1 MDIRAK
7 ITISSNFGSTVIDT
21 SAPPP
26 PPNPLTDWLL
36 KLIQP
41 KVVLQGNASIPNIV
55 SQDFYVPYTPYGE
68 PTHNYTPI
76 VIGFVVLIVIGLV
89 LWAKS
94 K

>member
-7 ITISSNFGSTVIDT
+7 VTISSNFGSTVIDT

-41 KVVLQGNASIPNIV
+41 KVAIQGNVSIPGVI
-55 SQDFYVPYTPYGE
+55 SQDGYTDWKPYGE

-76 VIGFVVLIVIGLV
+76 VIGFIVLIIIGLV